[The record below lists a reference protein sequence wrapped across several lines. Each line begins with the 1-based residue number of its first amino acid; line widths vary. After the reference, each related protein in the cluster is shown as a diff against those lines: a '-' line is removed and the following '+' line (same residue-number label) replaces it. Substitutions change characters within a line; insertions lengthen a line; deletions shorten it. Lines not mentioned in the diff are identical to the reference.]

1 MEHVS
6 PASNDGVKMLGTH
19 PENSH
24 IPKHPW
30 LEDEKSFW
38 NDPRL
43 FRGTIGN
50 WKKHIHP
57 KIYLSIQFD
66 PLRFIFIRVHSLKL
80 R

>member
-1 MEHVS
+1 MENVS

-43 FRGTIGN
+43 FRGQSEIS
-50 WKKHIHP
+50 KKACIEKFISTSNLIHFAP
-57 KIYLSIQFD
+57 FS
-66 PLRFIFIRVHSLKL
+66 
-80 R
+80 